1 MLNTSAEKKYLFGN
15 STALDLLYLLIGI
28 FVLSEV
34 WDITP
39 YVEIYERGGRGGI
52 SLPSPNMAS
61 VNEGRLNLSVVPSAS
76 NNVVIAT
83 NVGGRRVCGAGGV
96 EVLQCRHWK
105 QMEGCVRCRR
115 PDVCCKAAAVDAQKK
130 RKHILCT
137 LQCEIIFCYLFRFGV
152 HIQLLGCHQR
162 QITNQ
167 NLIKTL

>member
-15 STALDLLYLLIGI
+15 STAPDFLYLLIGI

-39 YVEIYERGGRGGI
+39 MLG
-52 SLPSPNMAS
+52 SPNMAS

-105 QMEGCVRCRR
+105 QMEVEGCGAGGQTS
-115 PDVCCKAAAVDAQKK
+115 AAK
-130 RKHILCT
+130 L
-137 LQCEIIFCYLFRFGV
+137 LQ
-152 HIQLLGCHQR
+152 
-162 QITNQ
+162 
-167 NLIKTL
+167 

>member
-39 YVEIYERGGRGGI
+39 YVEIYERGGGGI

-61 VNEGRLNLSVVPSAS
+61 VNKGWLNLSVVPSAS

-105 QMEGCVRCRR
+105 QMEVEGCGAGGQTS
-115 PDVCCKAAAVDAQKK
+115 AAK
-130 RKHILCT
+130 L
-137 LQCEIIFCYLFRFGV
+137 LQ
-152 HIQLLGCHQR
+152 
-162 QITNQ
+162 
-167 NLIKTL
+167 